1 MSVWNK
7 VTREQREAIRKE
19 MNRVCQCGQP
29 FALHG
34 AAPPHTIGDDCPG
47 FAARLLRAKAGRG

>member
-1 MSVWNK
+1 MFSK
-7 VTREQREAIRKE
+7 EERKALDLE
-19 MNRVCQCGQP
+19 MRRVCQCGRP

-47 FAARLLRAKAGRG
+47 FVERLLRAKAVR